1 MPARTIIKLSIS
13 YTSSLIPMIM
23 VTTTPTTA
31 RDTPASNRVTVP
43 TSVKPIKGKYLLVNV
58 CVKKD
63 LPLNIAQNPVDTESR
78 TPTAATTTKFN
89 GNPLFTIST
98 SKNKY
103 NKKKEEERNKPEI
116 KPPPG

>member
-31 RDTPASNRVTVP
+31 RHTPAANRVTVP
-43 TSVKPIKGKYLLVNV
+43 TSVKPIQGRYLLGHV

-63 LPLNIAQNPVDTESR
+63 LPLNIAQNPVATETS
-78 TPTAATTTKFN
+78 TPTAAITTQFN
-89 GNPLFTIST
+89 GNPLFTV
-98 SKNKY
+98 SKLKDKY
-103 NKKKEEERNKPEI
+103 NKTKAEERSKAEI
-116 KPPPG
+116 NPPPG